1 MSRLPPFH
9 KNAPKMPKR
18 GIPLEARHVALCLI
32 VCVPTCTAV
41 CLVVDK
47 LFGG

>member
-9 KNAPKMPKR
+9 KKTPKR
-18 GIPLEARHVALCLI
+18 GVPSEVKHIGLCLL
-32 VCVPTCTAV
+32 VCLPTCTAV